1 VIFEISIIPFEV
13 HGVEAAVKVVGSV
26 SGPIGESIVR
36 GQTYKDPLAGV
47 AVLVPVATVRS
58 SVGAISAGV
67 FFEDEDFELQ
77 PATTISPTASTTAP
91 TFRMFLLPIDIP
103 PVPSDLLKHGEILS
117 EKLKILL

>member
-1 VIFEISIIPFEV
+1 MIPFDAQ
-13 HGVEAAVKVVGSV
+13 GVDAAVMV
-26 SGPIGESIVR
+26 SGVQVKIV
-36 GQTYKDPLAGV
+36 PFAAA

-77 PATTISPTASTTAP
+77 PATTTSPTASSTAP

-103 PVPSDLLKHGEILS
+103 PVPSDLLTQREILA
-117 EKLKILL
+117 KKVKILL